1 LTDTNNFLGVLHTVL
16 KVHSNL
22 SAKFPGGKFHTLSV
36 DSLSD
41 TKTELLSFIFQVPVL
56 HILVHKKMIKRLDV
70 SVIDQL
76 HKFLIT
82 FREHKW
88 VW

>member
-1 LTDTNNFLGVLHTVL
+1 
-16 KVHSNL
+16 
-22 SAKFPGGKFHTLSV
+22 
-36 DSLSD
+36 
-41 TKTELLSFIFQVPVL
+41 
-56 HILVHKKMIKRLDV
+56 MIKRLDV